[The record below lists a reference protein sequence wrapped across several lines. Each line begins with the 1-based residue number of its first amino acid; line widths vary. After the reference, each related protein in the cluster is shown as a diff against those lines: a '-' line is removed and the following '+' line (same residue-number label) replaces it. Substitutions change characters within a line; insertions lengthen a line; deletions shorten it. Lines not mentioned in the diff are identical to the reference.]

1 MWSDPYEID
10 RWGLFPRGAGYQFG
24 GDVVV
29 NFNERNNLDLFARA
43 HQLVTEGRRSMFTC
57 VDADHYFYSITV
69 GTIPSLIR
77 AGNYCDTKCRLVSRC
92 VKI

>member
-29 NFNERNNLDLFARA
+29 NFNERNNLDLIART
-43 HQLVTEGRRSMFTC
+43 HQLVMEGHRSMLTY
-57 VDADHYFYSITV
+57 VDTVHYFHSISA
-69 GTIPSLIR
+69 GTI
-77 AGNYCDTKCRLVSRC
+77 T
-92 VKI
+92 